1 MSKVFGKTEEIIKT
15 TVRVL
20 DGIRCDKCGK
30 VISANLINTNRK
42 AARYFKVTTGHND
55 WGLESPESI
64 NHVDICPECINEF
77 VKSYLEKGSDTAYIE
92 IETDLCYAMKVRT

>member
-30 VISANLINTNRK
+30 VISSNIINTNRK
-42 AARYFKVTTGHND
+42 AAKYFKVTTGHND
-55 WGLESPESI
+55 WGLESPESVE
-64 NHVDICPECINEF
+64 NMDICPECIDEF
-77 VKSYLEKGSDTAYIE
+77 VKSYLEDCSYTAYIE
-92 IETDLCYAMKVRT
+92 IEADLCYAMKVHT